1 MTAESVAAIGATT
14 DTPTAPRER
23 LGAIDVGSN
32 SIRLLVAEYDRASG
46 LTIIDEVRDQPR
58 LAQGLA
64 RTGRLDD
71 AAIEHAVQV
80 LSRMREVCER
90 RGVSRISAVA
100 TSAVREAANGEDF
113 VRRVQDE
120 VGIPLRIIDGET
132 EAALSYRSVAYH
144 FKLDASRTLV
154 ADIGG
159 GSLELIGAV
168 NGLVELTESLPLG
181 AVRLTEL
188 HLDDSA
194 DTIRRVRKLRSQVR
208 KQLRKGLSARDWGT
222 SRLIGSGGTFTSL
235 ARMAIARRG
244 TPIPETVHG
253 VEVSTAEV
261 EHLLEWLATKSPEQR
276 RAVAGL
282 SPLRAD
288 IILAGMAVTAE
299 LLSLVNAR
307 SLTVSAFGL
316 RDGLL
321 LEMAG
326 ADADRRRDPLRL
338 VREFAERCQSDRR
351 HIEQVRH
358 LSLLLFDQLAPVLG
372 GDPDERLLLEA
383 AALIHDVGQLVSY
396 RRHHHH
402 SFQLIMH
409 AERLHFSARD
419 RLIVALISRY
429 HRKSGPS
436 RKDED
441 YAALPPEERAIV
453 RRLSG
458 VLRVADGLDR
468 GHTAIIDSLA
478 TTLTE
483 ERLVVSVVPRYAGAD
498 LALECWGAARK
509 ADVLAKVLG
518 RDVEIRTAAAP
529 GAPATEAA
537 PTGAR
542 AATP

>member
-1 MTAESVAAIGATT
+1 MT
-14 DTPTAPRER
+14 R
-23 LGAIDVGSN
+23 LAAIDVGSN
-32 SIRLLVAEYDRASG
+32 SIRLLVADYDASTG
-46 LTIIDEVRDQPR
+46 LSVIDEVRDQPR

-64 RTGRLDD
+64 TTGRLDE
-71 AAIEHAVQV
+71 AAMQHALQV
-80 LSRMREVCER
+80 LARMREICER
-90 RGVSRISAVA
+90 RGVERISAVA
-100 TSAVREAANGEDF
+100 TSAVREAANGEEF
-113 VRRVQDE
+113 IRRAQE
-120 VGIPLRIIDGET
+120 SVGIPLRIIDGNT
-132 EAALSYRSVAYH
+132 EAALSYRSVAHH
-144 FKLDASRTLV
+144 FNLDASRTLV

-168 NGLVELTESLPLG
+168 RGVVEATASLPLG

-188 HLDDSA
+188 YLA
-194 DTIRRVRKLRSQVR
+194 ETGDTIRRIRKLRAHAR
-208 KQLRKGLSARDWGT
+208 KQIRKRLSAGEW
-222 SRLIGSGGTFTSL
+222 SRAHLIGSGGTFTTL

-244 TPIPETVHG
+244 APIPDAIHG
-253 VEVSTAEV
+253 VEVSAAEV

-282 SPLRAD
+282 SPQRAD
-288 IILAGMAVTAE
+288 IILAGLAVTAE
-299 LLSLVNAR
+299 LLALTDAR

-316 RDGLL
+316 REGLL

-326 ADADRRRDPLRL
+326 ADVERRRDPLRL

-351 HIEQVRH
+351 HVEQVRH
-358 LSLLLFDQLAPVLG
+358 LSLLLFDQLAGQLG
-372 GDPDERLLLEA
+372 GDPAERLLLEA

-409 AERLHFSARD
+409 ADRLHFSPRD
-419 RLIVALISRY
+419 RLIVALVSRY
-429 HRKSGPS
+429 HRKAGPK

-441 YAALPPEERAIV
+441 YAELPAADRALV

-468 GHTAIIDSLA
+468 GHTAIVESLS

-483 ERLVVSVVPRYAGAD
+483 TSLVVSVVPRYAGAD

-509 ADVLAKVLG
+509 ADVLARVLG
-518 RDVEIRTAAAP
+518 RDVEIRSAGPVGSAP
-529 GAPATEAA
+529 VAA
-537 PTGAR
+537 PTAVP
-542 AATP
+542 AATQ